1 MHYNRII
8 LIFTDRPQ
16 HVLKLLIFFKP
27 KSIKMKTNTEQLKKA
42 ASMIRALNP
51 ERLEI
56 LKFISD
62 KGETNVRSI
71 YAEMGKEQSVIS
83 LNLSILKKAGFVT
96 SEKSGQNRIYSVN
109 IEFLE
114 RFNLIISDLCK

>member
-1 MHYNRII
+1 
-8 LIFTDRPQ
+8 
-16 HVLKLLIFFKP
+16 
-27 KSIKMKTNTEQLKKA
+27 MKTNTEQLKKA

-83 LNLSILKKAGFVT
+83 LNLSILRKAGFV
-96 SEKSGQNRIYSVN
+96 KYDKAGQNRIYSVN